1 MAEPEGRSFTV
12 EEANAR
18 IAELRETL
26 ARIRDARATVL
37 RSAVVVRQ
45 RASRDG
51 GGLDG
56 TAYLEAMR
64 VLRQEIEGLA
74 AEGIVLRD
82 ADTGLVDFPSRRE
95 GRVVYL
101 CWRPEEDR
109 IGYWHDLNTGFAGR
123 KPLEG

>member
-1 MAEPEGRSFTV
+1 MAEPEGRSVTV

-95 GRVVYL
+95 GRIVYL

-109 IGYWHDLNTGFAGR
+109 IGYWHELNTGFAGR

>member
-18 IAELRETL
+18 IAELREAL
-26 ARIRDARATVL
+26 ARIREARATVL

-56 TAYLEAMR
+56 TAYLESMR
-64 VLRQEIEGLA
+64 VLREEIEGLA

-109 IGYWHDLNTGFAGR
+109 VGYWHELNTGFAGR

>member
-1 MAEPEGRSFTV
+1 MARPEERSFTV

-18 IAELRETL
+18 IDGLRETL
-26 ARIRDARATVL
+26 ARIREARATVL

-45 RASRDG
+45 RAPRDG

-74 AEGIVLRD
+74 AEGIILRD

-109 IGYWHDLNTGFAGR
+109 VGYWHELSSGFTGR

>member
-1 MAEPEGRSFTV
+1 MARPEERSFTV

-18 IAELRETL
+18 IEGLRETL
-26 ARIRDARATVL
+26 VRIRDARATVL

-82 ADTGLVDFPSRRE
+82 PDTGLVDFPSRRE

-109 IGYWHDLNTGFAGR
+109 VGYWHELNTGFAGR